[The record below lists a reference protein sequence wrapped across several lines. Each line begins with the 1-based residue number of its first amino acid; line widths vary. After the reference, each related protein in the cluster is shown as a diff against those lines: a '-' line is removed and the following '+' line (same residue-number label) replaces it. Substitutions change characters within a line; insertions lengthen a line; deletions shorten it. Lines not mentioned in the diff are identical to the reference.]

1 MSGPILSVS
10 GVSKKFARNLRHSLG
25 YGLRDMARELR
36 PRGQASSELRPSEFW
51 ALQDISFRVDPG
63 ESLAVIGHNGAGKST
78 LLKILYGLLKPDTG
92 EVRIRGR
99 AQAIIELGTGFNALL
114 TGRENVEIGA
124 ALQGLGG
131 SQARRLLD
139 QVVEF
144 AEMEEFI
151 DSPVQGYSS
160 GMKARLSYA
169 LSAHLE
175 PDLLLVDEVLA
186 VGDIAFQRKCV
197 AHMRGYLERGG
208 ALLLV
213 SHNTFQIQAVCRTGI
228 LLERGCAIFAGTAVD
243 TLNKSFERRAVTAP
257 SVSRQLDADEP
268 LAIAEVTAEGADRG
282 LLRTGEEARITV
294 HYQCHAPTEAIWSFG
309 LWTADQ
315 WICITGG
322 EDERPVLLVPGRGTL
337 SCSIPRLPLL
347 PGRYV
352 IRAALIDPQTRIPH
366 ALFGWKDAGL
376 PVEVRGEPSA
386 LLNSSRHIDQL
397 VTLDV
402 EWG

>member
-1 MSGPILSVS
+1 
-10 GVSKKFARNLRHSLG
+10 
-25 YGLRDMARELR
+25 
-36 PRGQASSELRPSEFW
+36 LRPSEFW